1 MQKINQHRVDP
12 PVLLVLLEQKQE
24 VPFALDP
31 HRLSSGV
38 NLK

>member
-12 PVLLVLLEQKQE
+12 PVLLVLLEQK